1 MNHHQ
6 ETDPAL
12 VAALRCFQVGDARPW
27 VISLA
32 DTREL
37 ARVHGCSP
45 RDVELAALDAKIIP
59 SRYLRNLG
67 TVGLEGQR
75 RLLQSTVAVLGAG
88 GLGGWVIEG
97 LARMGVGHLI
107 VIDGDSFEEN
117 NLNRQLGCTEDTLGL
132 PKAEVLARRVAEIN
146 GTVTV
151 TPHVCWFDAQNGPA
165 LLSGAQV
172 IVDALDTLSARYTLQ
187 QVAAQLGLPLVHG
200 AIAGYMG
207 QVMTILPGDPGLQV
221 LYGAMEK
228 APDRGVETELG
239 NPSATPMMVS
249 AWQVQEVV
257 KLLLN
262 QGTLLRHRILIMD
275 AEYGEFREVDLAS

>member
-1 MNHHQ
+1 MSNLQ
-6 ETDPAL
+6 QTNSRL
-12 VAALRCFQVGDARPW
+12 VAAMGRYQVGDIRPW

-32 DTREL
+32 DTRQL
-37 ARVHGCSP
+37 ARAHACSL
-45 RDVELAALDAKIIP
+45 REVELAALAAEVVP
-59 SRYLRNLG
+59 ARYLRNVG
-67 TVGLEGQR
+67 TAGLEGQR

-107 VIDGDSFEEN
+107 VVDGDCFEEN
-117 NLNRQLGCTEDTLGL
+117 NLNRQLGCTESTLGM
-132 PKAEVLARRVAEIN
+132 PKAQVLARRVGEIN

-165 LLSGAQV
+165 LLAGAQV
-172 IVDALDTLSARYTLQ
+172 IVDALDTLPVRYTLQ

-207 QVMTILPGDPGLQV
+207 QVMTILPGDPGLRA
-221 LYGAMEK
+221 LYGALESI
-228 APDRGVETELG
+228 PDRGVETELG

-262 QGTLLRHRILIMD
+262 QGMLLRHRILIMD
-275 AEYGEFREVDLAS
+275 AEYGEFREVELAS